1 MHLHTVFQLLAAGED
16 ELIRLVIEMCGALV
30 EYLMDEASA

>member
-1 MHLHTVFQLLAAGED
+1 MHLHSMFQLLAAGEG

-30 EYLMDEASA
+30 EYIFDETTA